1 VKLNSWPVAASMFD
15 GDAAAGPVPTLFSED
30 PEATLRAILAS
41 PARAHHNI
49 QKIAKVF
56 LAGEPSD
63 CQIVQLF
70 RRNPGKIIKKNFFLL
85 KVSNSI

>member
-15 GDAAAGPVPTLFSED
+15 EDAAAGPVPTLFSED

-41 PARAHHNI
+41 PARAHHVI

-56 LAGEPSD
+56 LAGETIRLTD
-63 CQIVQLF
+63 C
-70 RRNPGKIIKKNFFLL
+70 PALL
-85 KVSNSI
+85 KKPR